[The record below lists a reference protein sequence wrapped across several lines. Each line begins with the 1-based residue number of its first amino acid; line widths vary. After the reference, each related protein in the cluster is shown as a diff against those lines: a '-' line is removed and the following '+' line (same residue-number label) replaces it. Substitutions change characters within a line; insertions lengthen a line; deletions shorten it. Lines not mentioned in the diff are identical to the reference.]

1 MTLILDDPPIPLPG
15 DYLVIDDVTW
25 DRYEQLRTD
34 TDDAGSHVRITYDQG
49 RMVLMSPLP
58 IHEKVKK
65 IAGRL
70 IELTA
75 IELDIPCAC
84 LGSTTWKRRDLRKG
98 LEADECYYVQ
108 HEAQVRDK
116 TRFDL
121 TRDPPPDLAIEVDI
135 THHPLDRPS
144 IYGALGVNE
153 LWRYDGRVMH
163 FLKLGEDRRYHPIE
177 ASEAF
182 PALTPAVINRFISM
196 IGAVGDTQLMR
207 EFRDWL
213 RGLPQGK

>member
-1 MTLILDDPPIPLPG
+1 MTLTLEDPPLPVPG
-15 DYLVIDDVTW
+15 ECVVLDGVTW
-25 DRYEQLRTD
+25 ERYEQLRDETD
-34 TDDAGSHVRITYDQG
+34 AAGSHVRITYDQG

-75 IELDIPCAC
+75 VELDIPCAC

-116 TRFDL
+116 TKFDL

-153 LWRYDGRVMH
+153 LWRYDGRQMH
-163 FLKLGEDRRYHPIE
+163 FLKLGDDGRYHPIE

-182 PALTPAVINRFISM
+182 PLLTPVVINRFIGM
-196 IGAVGDTQLMR
+196 IGTVGDTQLMR
-207 EFRDWL
+207 EFREWL
-213 RGLPQGK
+213 RGLPEAK

>member
-1 MTLILDDPPIPLPG
+1 MTLTLDDPPIPAPG
-15 DYLVIDDVTW
+15 RCVVLDDVTW
-25 DRYEQLRTD
+25 ERYEQLRDETD
-34 TDDAGSHVRITYDQG
+34 AAGSHVRITYDQG
-49 RMVLMSPLP
+49 RMALMSPLP
-58 IHEKVKK
+58 IHEKVKNM
-65 IAGRL
+65 AGRL

-75 IELDIPCAC
+75 VELDIPCAC

-177 ASEAF
+177 TSEAF
-182 PALTPAVINRFISM
+182 PVLTPEVINRFIGM
-196 IGAVGDTQLMR
+196 IGTVGDTQLMR

-213 RGLPQGK
+213 RSLPQAK

>member
-1 MTLILDDPPIPLPG
+1 MALTLEDPPIPAPG
-15 DYLVIDDVTW
+15 KCVVLNDVTW
-25 DRYEQLRTD
+25 ERYEQLRDETD
-34 TDDAGSHVRITYDQG
+34 AAGSHVRITYDQG
-49 RMVLMSPLP
+49 RMALMSPLP
-58 IHEKVKK
+58 SHEKVKTMT
-65 IAGRL
+65 GGF
-70 IELTA
+70 IELA
-75 IELDIPCAC
+75 AVELDIPCAR

-108 HEAQVRDK
+108 HEAQVRNK
-116 TRFDL
+116 TKFDL

-153 LWRYDGRVMH
+153 LWRYDGRQMH
-163 FLKLGEDRRYHPIE
+163 FLKLGEDGRYHPIE

-182 PALTPAVINRFISM
+182 PVLTPAVINRFIAM
-196 IGAVGDTQLMR
+196 IGTVGDTQLMR

-213 RGLPQGK
+213 RSLPQRK